1 MAYIKPYGPYVH
13 MHMARQSCKF
23 IVKSSITGVMNLLE
37 VPTRVDLPTSFYMTH
52 CMRPGKVDL
61 HYFTLYS
68 LKFHILPQLFLA
80 FTKFQQIFQH
90 HNFLIIVFPKIEIS
104 RPGCIFEKLWIPVA

>member
-1 MAYIKPYGPYVH
+1 
-13 MHMARQSCKF
+13 
-23 IVKSSITGVMNLLE
+23 
-37 VPTRVDLPTSFYMTH
+37 
-52 CMRPGKVDL
+52 MRPGKVDL

-104 RPGCIFEKLWIPVA
+104 RPGSIFEKLLKIMDTGSLIILKMKISMIREKLELSVT